1 MRIDKIF
8 KIIIKTATIIAGIIW
23 LKKLQAEKVISAC
36 CDCVTISPQVNYI
49 GFATSCSCRNF
60 EIAS

>member
-1 MRIDKIF
+1 LEELR
-8 KIIIKTATIIAGIIW
+8 
-23 LKKLQAEKVISAC
+23 LKELQTERVISGR
-36 CDCVTISPQVNYI
+36 CDCVTILPQVNYI